1 MNLVLPEYES
11 LRPAAKKSIVISR
24 SKHYCQYQ
32 YTVRN

>member
-11 LRPAAKKSIVISR
+11 LYAAVKKITVISQ
-24 SKHYCQYQ
+24 SKRYCQYQ

>member
-1 MNLVLPEYES
+1 MNLILPEYES
-11 LRPAAKKSIVISR
+11 LYQAAKKSIVIFR